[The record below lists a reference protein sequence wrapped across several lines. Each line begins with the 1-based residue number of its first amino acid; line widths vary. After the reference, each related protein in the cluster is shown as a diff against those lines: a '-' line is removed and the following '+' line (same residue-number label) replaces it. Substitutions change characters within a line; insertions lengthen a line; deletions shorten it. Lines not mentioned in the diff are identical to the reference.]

1 MSISV
6 PEHAFCVNTILSVSV
21 HMYMQVKF
29 SPRRTKGVGLTDGE
43 GTERLWSFLR
53 DFSAITKEMSPEK
66 RIDTLTDG
74 LLHYGKGIVKKLG
87 LFNLIFHSSSLF
99 FNYNNIITD
108 NYYHVFYYLLIF
120 YHGSHKNQR
129 VASTGK
135 KIMLLWALF

>member
-1 MSISV
+1 
-6 PEHAFCVNTILSVSV
+6 
-21 HMYMQVKF
+21 MYMQVKF

-87 LFNLIFHSSSLF
+87 LFNLIFHNSSLF
-99 FNYNNIITD
+99 FNYNNIITE
-108 NYYHVFYYLLIF
+108 NYYNVFYYLLIF